1 MKIKNIN
8 SLFLAATLCG
18 ALTYTYQAHAKA
30 GATDPIPG
38 TSKSGLSTGGSGGGG
53 GGGKTTTPVPAPTPA
68 PAPQPIITAPL
79 TFSSSGAITG
89 NCNGSYRIDP
99 YYPTLSLMTVTVSV
113 DSLNLADSSVLYVE
127 AVTTGGTVYPFTNNG
142 IFVTAGAGI
151 VSYSLYVTPGT
162 TLSGVVVHDGAG
174 VIDFAG
180 N

>member
-1 MKIKNIN
+1 MKIQHIT
-8 SLFLAATLCG
+8 SLFLAATVCV
-18 ALTYTYQAHAKA
+18 ALTVANHASAKQ

-38 TSKSGLSTGGSGGGG
+38 TSKGGTSTG
-53 GGGKTTTPVPAPTPA
+53 GGGKSTTPPPTTTPTP
-68 PAPQPIITAPL
+68 PVQPIITAPL
-79 TFSSSGAITG
+79 TFSSSGAISG

-113 DSLNLADSSVLYVE
+113 DSLNLSDNSVIYVE
-127 AVTTGGTVYPFTNNG
+127 AVTAGGTVYPFTSNG
-142 IFVTAGAGI
+142 ILVTAGAGT

-162 TLSGVVVHDGAG
+162 TLAGVVVHDAAG